1 MDLTIPLGK
10 LSSLY
15 APLASASPAPGL
27 SGEAE
32 RSDVGDIKRM
42 LYGMRV
48 NISTLRRQKYRDDRG
63 EAKNNGDGRTCG
75 RD

>member
-1 MDLTIPLGK
+1 MYSRHLTIASGVHGKMDLTIPLGK

-15 APLASASPAPGL
+15 APLDSAPPAPGLIWL

-32 RSDVGDIKRM
+32 RSDMGDIKRI

-48 NISTLRRQKYRDDRG
+48 KISI
-63 EAKNNGDGRTCG
+63 
-75 RD
+75 